1 MRSTTKLFLKME
13 RGEMFVKAKEEESK
27 EVKPHD

>member
-27 EVKPHD
+27 EV